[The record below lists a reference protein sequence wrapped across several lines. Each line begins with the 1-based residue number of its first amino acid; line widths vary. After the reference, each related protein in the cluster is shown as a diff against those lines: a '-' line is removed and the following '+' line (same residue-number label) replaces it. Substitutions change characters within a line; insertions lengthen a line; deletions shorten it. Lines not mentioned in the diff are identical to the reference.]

1 MATDFLNVIERALMM
16 GISDTVNTLIDNT
29 TDMANAHVDKYNVH
43 VFGEFPEVSD
53 LKFPAIVVEHT
64 GSGFEEQF
72 MGQDVSLGSVS
83 GTGETYGASYTFH
96 IILDQDSYVKV
107 KTANAGVTG
116 KKYTATTLSG
126 ITVQN
131 DSTLNAIEVGM
142 LPTETALEVQKITSG
157 STTLAVDDL
166 IQVGYETMKITGI
179 TDTAGDGQF
188 TPAVLT
194 VIREFDGT
202 SAVNYTQGSA
212 ISILSSG
219 TPDVIYRQRRLLN
232 WLMLNVAN
240 AVMDINFDIYEE
252 EDTQVLERHLNS
264 WQSVG
269 FIPDLQWYG
278 ASADFTITFT
288 NIR

>member
-72 MGQDVSLGSVS
+72 MGQDVSLGTVS

-96 IILDQDSYVKV
+96 IILDQDSFVKV
-107 KTANAGVTG
+107 KTTNAGVTG
-116 KKYTATTLSG
+116 KKHTATALSG

-131 DSTLNAIEVGM
+131 DSFINAITNG
-142 LPTETALEVQKITSG
+142 LLTTETALEVQTITSG

-166 IQVGYETMKITGI
+166 IQVGSETMKITGI

-202 SAVNYTQGSA
+202 SAVNYAQNSA

-219 TPDVIYRQRRLLN
+219 TPDVIYRQL
-232 WLMLNVAN
+232 
-240 AVMDINFDIYEE
+240 
-252 EDTQVLERHLNS
+252 S
-264 WQSVG
+264 K
-269 FIPDLQWYG
+269 
-278 ASADFTITFT
+278 
-288 NIR
+288 

>member
-16 GISDTVNTLIDNT
+16 GVSDTVNTLIDNT

-72 MGQDVSLGSVS
+72 MGQDVSLGTVS
-83 GTGETYGASYTFH
+83 GTGETYGASYTLH

-107 KTANAGVTG
+107 KTSNAGVTG

-142 LPTETALEVQKITSG
+142 LPSETALEVQTITSG

-166 IQVGYETMKITGI
+166 IKVGGETMKITDI

-252 EDTQVLERHLNS
+252 EDTQVIERHLNS

-278 ASADFTITFT
+278 ASADFSITFT

>member
-72 MGQDVSLGSVS
+72 MGQDVSLGTVS
-83 GTGETYGASYTFH
+83 GTGETYGASYTLH

-116 KKYTATTLSG
+116 KKYTSTILNG

-131 DSTLNAIEVGM
+131 DSTLNAIQVGM